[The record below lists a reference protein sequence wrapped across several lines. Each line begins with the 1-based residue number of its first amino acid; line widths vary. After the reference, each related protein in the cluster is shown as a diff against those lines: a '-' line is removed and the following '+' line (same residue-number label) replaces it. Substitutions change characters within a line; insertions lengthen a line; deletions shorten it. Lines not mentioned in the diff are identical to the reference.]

1 MTLLPL
7 IVLIPLAAA
16 FIVALL
22 DFIKDDFTRELAMD
36 IVSGI
41 TILYAHIRSIVLFG
55 NYGTYAMAGWKFPV
69 GIILVLDGFSAPV
82 LVITNF
88 VALMCLLFSYD
99 YIKKYGAKEK
109 YYALFLLMLA
119 GMNGV
124 IVTGDIFNLYVF
136 LEIASVASY
145 ALVGYGTQREEIE
158 ATFKYLVLSSI
169 GTSFMLLGIGLVY
182 AHTANLNMAYISEIL
197 ASSGVSAGQA
207 PASIY
212 LAAVLFIVGFSV
224 KAAIVPFHAWLPDA
238 HPSAPAPISA
248 MLSGVLIKTIGIY
261 AFIRVTYIMLGMNT
275 GVVPQ
280 VLRIFGSLSIMI
292 GVLLA
297 LGQWD
302 FKRLLAYHSVSQ
314 MGYIALGFGLATP
327 LGIIGGLYHLL
338 NHSVFKS
345 LLFLN
350 SGAVDY
356 RLNTRNLKKMGGL
369 SEKMPV
375 TGTTSMIASLS
386 IAGIPPFNGFWSKL
400 VIVIAA
406 IQAGHPLLAIWA
418 IIGSIL
424 TLASFVKV
432 QRYAFIGKIKDS
444 LKNIKEATALMQV
457 PMIILA
463 LACILMGLILVPSIR
478 EVILDPAAKILL
490 DPSKYI
496 ELVRGAAG

>member
-1 MTLLPL
+1 MTLIPS
-7 IVLIPLAAA
+7 IVIIPLAAA
-16 FIVALL
+16 FIVSLL
-22 DFIKDDFTRELAMD
+22 DFIKEDFIRNLSMD
-36 IVSGI
+36 IIAGLAIALSLIVS
-41 TILYAHIRSIVLFG
+41 LALFG
-55 NYGTYAMAGWKFPV
+55 NPGTYAMAGWEFPV
-69 GIILVLDGFSAPV
+69 GIILVVDGFSAPI

-88 VALMCLLFSYD
+88 IALMCIVFSYD
-99 YIKKYGAKEK
+99 YIKEYGAKEK
-109 YYALFLLMLA
+109 YYTLFLLMLT

-145 ALVGYGTQREEIE
+145 ALVGFGTQREEVE

-169 GTSFMLLGIGLVY
+169 GTAFMLLGIGLVY
-182 AHTANLNMAYISEIL
+182 ANTLNLNMAVISQIMAAGEIS
-197 ASSGVSAGQA
+197 ASV
-207 PASIY
+207 Y
-212 LAAVLFIVGFSV
+212 LAAIFFIVGFSI
-224 KAAIVPFHAWLPDA
+224 KAALVPFHAWLPDA

-261 AFIRVTYIMLGMNT
+261 SFIRVTYVMLGMNT
-275 GVVPQ
+275 GAVPQ
-280 VLRIFGSLSIMI
+280 ALRVLGMLSMII

-327 LGIIGGLYHLL
+327 LGIIGALFHLL

-350 SGAVDY
+350 SGSVDY
-356 RLNTRNLKKMGGL
+356 RLNTRNLRDMGGL
-369 SEKMPV
+369 TQNMPV

-400 VIVIAA
+400 IIIIAA
-406 IQAGHPLLAIWA
+406 IQAGHPILALWA
-418 IIGSIL
+418 VIASIL

-432 QRYAFIGKIKDS
+432 QRYAFIGKIKEA
-444 LKNIKEATALMQV
+444 LKEVRESTLAMQV

-463 LACILMGLILVPSIR
+463 AACVLMGLLLVPSVRALVLEPAVEIILVPF
-478 EVILDPAAKILL
+478 
-490 DPSKYI
+490 KYI
-496 ELVRGAAG
+496 ELVKGAMG